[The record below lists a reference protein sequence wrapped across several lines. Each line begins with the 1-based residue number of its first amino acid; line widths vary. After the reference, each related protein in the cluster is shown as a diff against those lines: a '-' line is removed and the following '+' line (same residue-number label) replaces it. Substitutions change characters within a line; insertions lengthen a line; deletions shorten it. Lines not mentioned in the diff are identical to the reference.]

1 MINKELV
8 RSRFEKSIQTY
19 DKTAIVQKN
28 MAEELAEKI
37 CQHCGKNFSDIFEFG
52 SGTGF
57 LTNCLAGKLNFSKY
71 YANDIVEKS
80 KGFVQ
85 NILPDS
91 SFIPG
96 DIETIELSTEFDLI
110 VSNASMQWICDI
122 DTLFNKLKSALKPDG
137 VLAFTTFGEKNYREI
152 KETTGLALNYLK
164 TDTLAQ
170 LCEKYFKMEY
180 LEEKTETLLFDSPM
194 DILKH
199 IKDSGTNGIQTINW
213 TVKKLRDFE
222 RFYTLKFNENEKV
235 RLTYN
240 PIYVILKNN
249 K

>member
-1 MINKELV
+1 
-8 RSRFEKSIQTY
+8 
-19 DKTAIVQKN
+19 
-28 MAEELAEKI
+28 
-37 CQHCGKNFSDIFEFG
+37 
-52 SGTGF
+52 
-57 LTNCLAGKLNFSKY
+57 
-71 YANDIVEKS
+71 
-80 KGFVQ
+80 
-85 NILPDS
+85 
-91 SFIPG
+91 
-96 DIETIELSTEFDLI
+96 
-110 VSNASMQWICDI
+110 
-122 DTLFNKLKSALKPDG
+122 
-137 VLAFTTFGEKNYREI
+137 
-152 KETTGLALNYLK
+152 
-164 TDTLAQ
+164 
-170 LCEKYFKMEY
+170 MEY